1 MYIVQ
6 GSHQIHPTSKN
17 HRGERCSRDC
27 VSRFDSVAA
36 ELGAA
41 WLRRWLAP
49 MACADGLR
57 RWLAPMATP
66 MARGRS
72 GSESPS
78 SLLDELRPV
87 DSKEVQVLG
96 ESPAP
101 PVAGN
106 QTSLQA
112 QSATNSLRNL
122 SSSATSE
129 PFGCLK
135 SKPRTDLGSDLGSKR
150 RL

>member
-1 MYIVQ
+1 MACAD
-6 GSHQIHPTSKN
+6 G
-17 HRGERCSRDC
+17 
-27 VSRFDSVAA
+27 
-36 ELGAA
+36 
-41 WLRRWLAP
+41 LRRWLAP

-101 PVAGN
+101 SVAGN
-106 QTSLQA
+106 QTLIQA
-112 QSATNSLRNL
+112 QPATNPLRNL
-122 SSSATSE
+122 S
-129 PFGCLK
+129 
-135 SKPRTDLGSDLGSKR
+135 
-150 RL
+150 